1 MTRSLIRLRI
11 NLDEIF
17 AHLNYYFHF
26 NYVPLPI
33 TINKDGKAAQ
43 ALAQEYKSKEV
54 LELVSYYLWPAYCF
68 V

>member
-17 AHLNYYFHF
+17 AHLHYYFHF

-33 TINKDGKAAQ
+33 TINKDGKTAQ

-54 LELVSYYLWPAYCF
+54 LELVSYYLWPAYFF